1 MGVSLE
7 EQETHI
13 NWCRTEDGAEVFTTD
28 RTTMTKLDR
37 MCKEHPEN
45 YQCIRVDKFA
55 DNGELADKV
64 YRIKDKTLISFR
76 GAKMT
81 KELTEEQRNA
91 IAERF
96 KASQARKSEDFD
108 A

>member
-1 MGVSLE
+1 MGVSME

-45 YQCIRVDKFA
+45 YQCIRIDKFA

-76 GAKMT
+76 GAKIT
-81 KELTEEQRNA
+81 RELTEEQRIA
-91 IAERF
+91 AAERI
-96 KASQARKSEDFD
+96 KAIRTQKSAEFSD
-108 A
+108 